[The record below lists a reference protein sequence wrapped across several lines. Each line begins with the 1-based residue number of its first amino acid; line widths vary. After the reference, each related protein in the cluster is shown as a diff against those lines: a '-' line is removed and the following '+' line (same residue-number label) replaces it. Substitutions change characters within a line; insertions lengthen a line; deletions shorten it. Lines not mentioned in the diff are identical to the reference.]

1 MKKLL
6 ATILVL
12 ASFMACSCDPDL
24 CEEYEITYRVHFPDT
39 TITYSRPVA
48 CESEGAHYELTSA
61 RGTNYL
67 IVWSGTKELSVKTYI
82 HETTAPMDV
91 IGFERVKENE

>member
-6 ATILVL
+6 AIITTVV
-12 ASFMACSCDPDL
+12 SFIACSCDPDL

-39 TITYSRPVA
+39 TITYARPVA
-48 CESEGAHYELTSA
+48 CESEGAHFELTSS
-61 RGTNYL
+61 RGTNYI
-67 IVWSGTKELSVKTYI
+67 IVWSGDKEMSIKTYV

-91 IGFERVKENE
+91 ISFEKVRDE